1 MTQEELEKLILE
13 NQASL
18 ARVEQTVVKIKK
30 KIFWQELA
38 GVLKLVLIIG
48 PLLLGL
54 FYLTPYLKQY
64 SNMMSGLL
72 SGFNVE
78 QNLDSGSSNQT
89 SILEL
94 GKALCDPR
102 TQQVTIDSICK

>member
-18 ARVEQTVVKIKK
+18 VRVETTVLKIKK

-38 GVLKLVLIIG
+38 GVLKLVLILG

-54 FYLTPYLKQY
+54 VYLTPYLKQY
-64 SNMMSGLL
+64 GNMMSGLL
-72 SGFNVE
+72 SGFDVQQAANV
-78 QNLDSGSSNQT
+78 DGT
-89 SILEL
+89 STSVLEMQ
-94 GKALCDPR
+94 KALCNPN
-102 TQQVTIDSICK
+102 TQQNMIDQICN

>member
-18 ARVEQTVVKIKK
+18 ARVEVAVLKIKK

-38 GVLKLVLIIG
+38 GVLKLILIVG

-64 SNMMSGLL
+64 GNMMSGLL
-72 SGFNVE
+72 SGFDVE
-78 QNLDSGSSNQT
+78 QNLTAGSTDQA
-89 SILEL
+89 SILEI
-94 GKALCDPR
+94 GKALCNPQ
-102 TQQVTIDSICK
+102 TQQLTIDQICK

>member
-18 ARVEQTVVKIKK
+18 TRVENTVLKIKK
-30 KIFWQELA
+30 KIFWQEMA
-38 GVLKLVLIIG
+38 GVLKLILILG

-64 SNMMSGLL
+64 SNMMGGLL
-72 SGFNVE
+72 SGFDVE
-78 QNLDSGSSNQT
+78 QNLNTESNST
-89 SILEL
+89 SILQMQQN
-94 GKALCDPR
+94 LCNPK
-102 TQQVTIDSICK
+102 TQQDMIDQICN

>member
-18 ARVEQTVVKIKK
+18 ARVETTVLKIKK

-38 GVLKLVLIIG
+38 GVLKLILILG

-64 SNMMSGLL
+64 GNMMNGLL
-72 SGFNVE
+72 SGFDVE
-78 QNLDSGSSNQT
+78 QNLNTENNNT
-89 SILEL
+89 SILQMQQN
-94 GKALCDPR
+94 LCNPN
-102 TQQVTIDSICK
+102 TQQNMIDQICN